1 MKVAEL
7 KKTIGGYR
15 TEQLRR
21 LLIEMY
27 KAMPKRVKEEHG
39 VDDLICN
46 RASRPNNRKSG
57 EAPSIETRAFQTER
71 FVANAYSQYYYIP
84 NSVVPKHERS
94 QWRFV
99 ALRLFKD
106 INRVATIEANVTKAA
121 ELLEKLYVMLC
132 DSCRYVL
139 FSGYDSF
146 QSVGIAQEDFFR
158 AVLQL
163 KRRHGNLREFVRNGI
178 ELALKHD
185 LNRYTLYED
194 LLEAIVAFLDTI
206 DLKEIAVATCDEI
219 RRDASTGYASSKPA
233 SKSYEDRSIECQR
246 REFLQ
251 NLARMGF
258 LCHMALCEYDEA
270 VDYFRKHY
278 VGEEPEI
285 ALYVLLNMIDR
296 HQQWDLW
303 ARTYEQAIRSGIRP
317 RSELRDRY
325 MEIRESASA

>member
-15 TEQLRR
+15 SEQLRR
-21 LLIEMY
+21 LLVEMY
-27 KAMPKRVKEEHG
+27 KAIPKRVKEDHG
-39 VDDLICN
+39 IDDLICN
-46 RASRPNNRKSG
+46 RASRPNKRKIDEPPDI
-57 EAPSIETRAFQTER
+57 EALASQTER
-71 FVANAYSQYYYIP
+71 FVTNAYSQYYYIP
-84 NSVVPKHERS
+84 NSVVPKQERS
-94 QWRFV
+94 QWRFA

-106 INRVATIEANVTKAA
+106 INRAATIEANVAKAA
-121 ELLEKLYVMLC
+121 ELLEKVYVMLC
-132 DSCRYVL
+132 HSCRYIL

-146 QSVGIAQEDFFR
+146 QSVGISQEEFFR

-163 KRRHGNLREFVRNGI
+163 KRRYENPREFVRNSI

-185 LNRYTLYED
+185 LNRYTLYDD
-194 LLEAIVAFLDTI
+194 LLEAIACFLDTT
-206 DLKEIAVATCDEI
+206 DLKQIAISTCDEI
-219 RRDASTGYASSKPA
+219 RLASSADISPKSA
-233 SKSYEDRSIECQR
+233 SKSHEDRSVEYQT

-285 ALYVLLNMIDR
+285 ALYVLLNMIER
-296 HQQWDLW
+296 HQQWGLW
-303 ARTYEQAIRSGIRP
+303 IRAYEQAMFSGIRA
-317 RSELRDRY
+317 RQELRSRY
-325 MEIRESASA
+325 MKLQERPSA